1 MTGFLERPLTCISP
15 TRDMTAG
22 TKATSVF
29 QKTSR
34 PQSHQA
40 DLFSVTKTMFP
51 PACPTPDKS
60 KITPS
65 TVLIHG
71 AEGQQEMQSLTR
83 VGPLRSLWC
92 FGPSILGPSPIRVA
106 PFAPLGDLG
115 CLRPPLLP
123 LICVMNRLTSFRVI
137 SILKLF
143 LSYAAQSGE
152 LVERSL
158 AFWPTPVPEEELR
171 AVVPTAGHIQLLEL
185 QVRRRQ
191 LSHTLQ
197 PLACSQRTGTTP
209 VSSFTGWR

>member
-83 VGPLRSLWC
+83 VGPLRVGAL
-92 FGPSILGPSPIRVA
+92 A
-106 PFAPLGDLG
+106 PPFWAPLPYGWH
-115 CLRPPLLP
+115 PLP
-123 LICVMNRLTSFRVI
+123 LSVIWDACVRPFSL
-137 SILKLF
+137 
-143 LSYAAQSGE
+143 LS
-152 LVERSL
+152 
-158 AFWPTPVPEEELR
+158 
-171 AVVPTAGHIQLLEL
+171 
-185 QVRRRQ
+185 
-191 LSHTLQ
+191 
-197 PLACSQRTGTTP
+197 
-209 VSSFTGWR
+209 VS